1 MEKHFVQTI
10 VSSQSDSSIF
20 GKGIALQ
27 GAFEK
32 VHSINDKKCRI
43 GRPVILFQNSF
54 IYCNQNSVI
63 Y

>member
-54 IYCNQNSVI
+54 IY
-63 Y
+63 